1 LKLELIDTERRI
13 LLAESDLYLLHEI
26 LYAVGRESMR
36 KLNIKLLAA
45 IVTLTLFLPWSE
57 AAEYP
62 NKTIQIINPF
72 PPGAVTD
79 IVARIVAPKISTLL
93 GQQVVV
99 VNKAGG
105 GGAVGIQSVKDS
117 APDGYTILV
126 TPPPILLIPIIN
138 KNSNFAMKDF
148 TPLSLATSSPNTT
161 VVKSDAPWKSL
172 EDLLADAKKNPG
184 QLTYGSAGPGTTP
197 HFIGELVKLKT
208 KVDMTHVPLGS
219 ESAAATAVLGG
230 HVNVA
235 FLTLGTTRSHIE
247 GGTMRALAVASNRRL
262 KDFPNVPTTVEKGFP
277 ELNLKIWVG
286 FFAPAKTPPAA
297 INRLAAALGES
308 LKDAEI
314 AASIEKAQALVE
326 NLGPAESAKFF
337 SEEERKWSEVAR
349 VANISH

>member
-1 LKLELIDTERRI
+1 MLLKLALRC
-13 LLAESDLYLLHEI
+13 LAVV
-26 LYAVGRESMR
+26 AV
-36 KLNIKLLAA
+36 
-45 IVTLTLFLPWSE
+45 LTGVGQPVK

-62 NKTIQIINPF
+62 SKTIQIINPF

-79 IVARIVAPKISTLL
+79 IVARIVAPKMSSLL

-99 VNKAGG
+99 LNKAGG
-105 GGAVGIQSVKDS
+105 GGAVGIQAAKDA

-126 TPPPILLIPIIN
+126 TPPPIVLIPIVN
-138 KNSNFAMKDF
+138 KNSTFTLKDF
-148 TPLSLATSSPNTT
+148 APLALATSSPNTT

-172 EDLLADAKKNPG
+172 EDLLADARKNPG

-208 KVDMTHVPLGS
+208 KVDMTHVPMGS

-247 GGTMRALAVASNRRL
+247 AGTMRGLAVASNRRL
-262 KDFPNVPTTVEKGFP
+262 KDFPNIPTTVEKGFS

-286 FFAPAKTPPAA
+286 FFAPAKTPTA
-297 INRLAAALGES
+297 IVKRLAGAIGES
-308 LKDAEI
+308 LRDGEVVAH
-314 AASIEKAQALVE
+314 IEKAQALVE
-326 NLGPAESAKFF
+326 NLGPQETAKFLA
-337 SEEERKWSEVAR
+337 EEQRKWSEVAQSAQI
-349 VANISH
+349 VK

>member
-1 LKLELIDTERRI
+1 MPRSLFTAA
-13 LLAESDLYLLHEI
+13 LLSVCSVVSAQD
-26 LYAVGRESMR
+26 
-36 KLNIKLLAA
+36 
-45 IVTLTLFLPWSE
+45 
-57 AAEYP
+57 YP
-62 NKTIQIINPF
+62 SRPITMINPF

-79 IVARIVAPKISTLL
+79 IVARLVAPKMSTVL

-105 GGAVGIQSVKDS
+105 GGAVGIQAARDA

-126 TPPPILLIPIIN
+126 TPPPILLIPIVN
-138 KNSNFAMKDF
+138 KNSGFTMKDF
-148 TPLSLATSSPNTT
+148 APLSLATSSPNTT
-161 VVKSDAPWKSL
+161 VVKGDAPWKTL
-172 EDLLADAKKNPG
+172 EEFIADAKKNAG

-208 KVDMTHVPLGS
+208 KIDLTHVPLGS

-230 HVNVA
+230 HVNIA

-286 FFAPAKTPPAA
+286 FFAPAKTPPA
-297 INRLAAALGES
+297 IVKRLAAAVGDS
-308 LKDAEI
+308 LKDPEI
-314 AASIEKAQALVE
+314 IANIEKSQALIE
-326 NLGPAESAKFF
+326 NLGPQEAAKFYA
-337 SEEERKWSEVAR
+337 EEERKWTEVAHS
-349 VANISH
+349 AKITN

>member
-1 LKLELIDTERRI
+1 MLKLNFKGLFFIVV
-13 LLAESDLYLLHEI
+13 LAFFISP
-26 LYAVGRESMR
+26 A
-36 KLNIKLLAA
+36 N
-45 IVTLTLFLPWSE
+45 

-79 IVARIVAPKISTLL
+79 IVARLVAPKMSTVLS
-93 GQQVVV
+93 QQVVV

-105 GGAVGIQSVKDS
+105 GGAVGIQAAKDA

-126 TPPPILLIPIIN
+126 TPPPILLIPIVN
-138 KNSNFAMKDF
+138 KNSGFTMKDF
-148 TPLSLATSSPNTT
+148 APLSLATSSPNTT
-161 VVKSDAPWKSL
+161 VVKGDAPWKTL
-172 EDLLADAKKNPG
+172 EEFIADAKKNAG

-208 KVDMTHVPLGS
+208 KIDLTHVPLGS

-230 HVNVA
+230 HVNIA

-286 FFAPAKTPPAA
+286 FFAPAKTPPA
-297 INRLAAALGES
+297 IVKRLAAAVGDS
-308 LKDAEI
+308 LKDPEI
-314 AASIEKAQALVE
+314 IANIEKSQALIE
-326 NLGPAESAKFF
+326 NLGPQEAAKFYA
-337 SEEERKWSEVAR
+337 EEERKWSEVAHS
-349 VANISH
+349 AKITN

>member
-1 LKLELIDTERRI
+1 MLTFNFKGLFFIVA
-13 LLAESDLYLLHEI
+13 LALFI
-26 LYAVGRESMR
+26 P
-36 KLNIKLLAA
+36 LAD
-45 IVTLTLFLPWSE
+45 

-79 IVARIVAPKISTLL
+79 IVARIVAPKMSTAL

-105 GGAVGIQSVKDS
+105 GGAVGIQAAKDA

-126 TPPPILLIPIIN
+126 TPPPILLIPIVN
-138 KNSNFAMKDF
+138 KNSGFTMKDF
-148 TPLSLATSSPNTT
+148 APLSLATSSPNTT
-161 VVKSDAPWKSL
+161 VVKGDAPWKTL
-172 EDLLADAKKNPG
+172 EEFIADAKKNAG

-208 KVDMTHVPLGS
+208 KIDLTHVPLGS

-230 HVNVA
+230 HVNIA

-247 GGTMRALAVASNRRL
+247 AGTTRALAVASNRRL
-262 KDFPNVPTTVEKGFP
+262 KDFPNVPTTVEKGFS

-286 FFAPAKTPPAA
+286 FFAPAKTPPA
-297 INRLAAALGES
+297 IVKRLAAAVGDS
-308 LKDAEI
+308 LKDPEI
-314 AASIEKAQALVE
+314 IANIEKSQALIE
-326 NLGPAESAKFF
+326 NLGPQEAAKFYA
-337 SEEERKWSEVAR
+337 EEERKWTEVAHS
-349 VANISH
+349 AKITN

>member
-1 LKLELIDTERRI
+1 MLKLNFKGLFFIVALALII
-13 LLAESDLYLLHEI
+13 P
-26 LYAVGRESMR
+26 
-36 KLNIKLLAA
+36 AA
-45 IVTLTLFLPWSE
+45 D

-79 IVARIVAPKISTLL
+79 IVARIVAPKMSTLL
-93 GQQVVV
+93 GQQVVI

-105 GGAVGIQSVKDS
+105 GGAVGIQAARDA

-126 TPPPILLIPIIN
+126 TPPPILLIPIVN
-138 KNSNFAMKDF
+138 KNSGFTMKDF
-148 TPLSLATSSPNTT
+148 APLSLATSSPNTT
-161 VVKSDAPWKSL
+161 VVKGDAPWKNL

-208 KVDMTHVPLGS
+208 KIDMTHVPLGS

-247 GGTMRALAVASNRRL
+247 AGTMRALAVASNRRL

-286 FFAPAKTPPAA
+286 CFAPAKTPPT
-297 INRLAAALGES
+297 ILKRLAGAIGES
-308 LKDAEI
+308 LRDAEV
-314 AASIEKAQALVE
+314 AAHIEKAQALVE
-326 NLGPAESAKFF
+326 NLGPQEAAKFYA
-337 SEEERKWSEVAR
+337 EEERKWTEVAHS
-349 VANISH
+349 AKITN